1 VLYSAIP
8 TEFVI
13 RSATGADSRDAVQIV
28 QTVFQEYGWT
38 WDPDD
43 YCADLYDLAKHYL
56 GQGHYFW
63 MAEKDGRAI
72 ATAGLKLFPLLRG
85 TVGEA
90 IAQEGIT
97 RAAGCDASL
106 ERLYVLPPY
115 RRQGVGAALF
125 EAALGTARARNCQ
138 AMEIWSDKRL
148 ADAHRLYAR
157 YGARIVGD
165 RICCDP
171 DQSPEWGMALP
182 LT

>member
-1 VLYSAIP
+1 
-8 TEFVI
+8 VI
-13 RSATGADSRDAVQIV
+13 RSATAADSPDAARIV

-43 YCADLYDLAKHYL
+43 YCADLYDLAKYYL
-56 GQGHYFW
+56 AAGHSFW

-72 ATAGLKLFPLLRG
+72 ATAGLKVFPRLRG

-90 IAQEGIT
+90 IAQEGMI

-115 RRQGVGAALF
+115 RRQGVGTALF
-125 EAALGTARARNCQ
+125 EAALRAARARICQ

-148 ADAHRLYAR
+148 VDAHRLYSR

-165 RICCDP
+165 RICHDP
-171 DQSPEWGMALP
+171 DQSPEWGMVLS